1 MEEKVNYRMMIG
13 ATLIAVS
20 ALLAGCGDKPDA
32 SASAR
37 PSQSAAEQQQIEK
50 YNLYVDVANSLT
62 TSFQEAREN
71 YLTQQMPLLQGKEAP
86 TSMRIEND
94 ILVDRSAT
102 KLDTA
107 AAIDS
112 PIVEIDA
119 AAKDFSTALK
129 TLSPLSHELN
139 NYANSKGYLADNG
152 DKARQLSKDYLAA
165 LTLVAQ
171 NEAAFYKGLSDR
183 DQALTKE
190 AFDKAPKDTAAF
202 YRAGLIYYGK
212 VNNADANILFAAPND
227 ATALD
232 AFEKSL
238 AQVADA
244 AAGWDKKV
252 AEQSAK
258 SGKRC
263 SGGMLE
269 INEFIGQSR
278 SMIKDIKDGVFK
290 REETGLMAKMPAH
303 MRSSNI
309 VNSANRYNRNYSNV
323 INRFNHPMC

>member
-1 MEEKVNYRMMIG
+1 MNFRMMIA
-13 ATLIAVS
+13 ATVVATS

-32 SASAR
+32 TAAAQ
-37 PSQSAAEQQQIEK
+37 PKQSAAEQQQIEK

-62 TSFQEAREN
+62 TSFQEAQDN
-71 YLTQQMPLLQGKEAP
+71 YLNQQMPLLEGKEAP

-94 ILVDRSAT
+94 ILVDRSA
-102 KLDTA
+102 KQLDTA
-107 AAIDS
+107 AAIDA

-119 AAKDFSTALK
+119 AAKDFSAALK

-152 DKARQLSKDYLAA
+152 DKARQLSKAYLAA

-171 NEAAFYKGLSDR
+171 KEQAFYKGLSDR

-190 AFDKAPKDTAAF
+190 AFDQAPKDTAAY
-202 YRAGLIYYGK
+202 YRAGVIYYGK
-212 VNNADANILFAAPND
+212 LNNADANVLFAAPND
-227 ATALD
+227 AAALD

-252 AEQSAK
+252 TEQSTK
-258 SGKRC
+258 SGKSC
-263 SGGMLE
+263 NGGMLE
-269 INEFIGQSR
+269 INDFLGQSR
-278 SMIKDIKDGVFK
+278 SLIKDIKDGVFK
-290 REETGLMAKMPAH
+290 REETGVMARMS
-303 MRSSNI
+303 SSNI
-309 VNSANRYNRNYSNV
+309 TNSANRYNSKYSNV

>member
-1 MEEKVNYRMMIG
+1 MNYRMMMA
-13 ATLIAVS
+13 ATVLAAS

-32 SASAR
+32 TANKQ
-37 PSQSAAEQQQIEK
+37 PSQSAAQQQQIEK

-71 YLTQQMPLLQGKEAP
+71 YLTQQMPLLKGKAAP

-94 ILVDRSAT
+94 ILVDRSAAQ
-102 KLDTA
+102 LDTA
-107 AAIDS
+107 AAMDA

-152 DKARQLSKDYLAA
+152 DKARQLSTDYLAA

-171 NEAAFYKGLSDR
+171 KEAAFYKGLSDR

-190 AFDKAPKDTAAF
+190 AFDKAHKDTAAY

-212 VNNADANILFAAPND
+212 LNNADANVLFAAPND
-227 ATALD
+227 PAALD

-244 AAGWDKKV
+244 AAGWDRKV
-252 AEQSAK
+252 TEQSAK
-258 SGKRC
+258 SGKSC

-290 REETGLMAKMPAH
+290 IEETGLMAKMPAR

>member
-1 MEEKVNYRMMIG
+1 MNYRMMIG
-13 ATLIAVS
+13 ATLVATS

-32 SASAR
+32 SATAQ

-94 ILVDRSAT
+94 IFVDRSAT
-102 KLDTA
+102 QLDTA
-107 AAIDS
+107 AAIDA

-119 AAKDFSTALK
+119 AAKDFSVALK
-129 TLSPLSHELN
+129 ALSPLSHELN

-171 NEAAFYKGLSDR
+171 KEAAFYKGLGDR

-190 AFDKAPKDTAAF
+190 AFDKAPKDTAAY

-212 VNNADANILFAAPND
+212 VNNGDASVLFAAPND
-227 ATALD
+227 PKALD

-238 AQVADA
+238 ALVADA
-244 AAGWDKKV
+244 ATGWNKKV
-252 AEQSAK
+252 TEQSAK
-258 SGKRC
+258 SGKSC

-269 INEFIGQSR
+269 INDFLGQSR
-278 SMIKDIKDGVFK
+278 SLIKDIKDGVFK
-290 REETGLMAKMPAH
+290 REETGIMARMS
-303 MRSSNI
+303 RSNI
-309 VNSANRYNRNYSNV
+309 VNSANRYNSKYSNV

>member
-1 MEEKVNYRMMIG
+1 MNYPMMMA
-13 ATLIAVS
+13 ATLLAAS
-20 ALLAGCGDKPDA
+20 ALLAGCGDKPDP
-32 SASAR
+32 SAGKP
-37 PSQSAAEQQQIEK
+37 PSQSAAQQQKIEK

-71 YLTQQMPLLQGKEAP
+71 YLNQQMPLLKGKEAP

-94 ILVDRSAT
+94 ILVDRSAAQ
-102 KLDTA
+102 LDTA
-107 AAIDS
+107 TAMDA

-119 AAKDFSTALK
+119 AAKDFSAALK

-152 DKARQLSKDYLAA
+152 DKARQLSTDYLAA
-165 LTLVAQ
+165 LTLVAHK
-171 NEAAFYKGLSDR
+171 EAAFYKGLSDR

-190 AFDKAPKDTAAF
+190 AFDKAPKDTAAY

-212 VNNADANILFAAPND
+212 LNNADANVLFAAPND
-227 ATALD
+227 AAALD

-252 AEQSAK
+252 TEQSTK
-258 SGKRC
+258 SGKSC
-263 SGGMLE
+263 NGGMLE
-269 INEFIGQSR
+269 INDFLGQSR
-278 SMIKDIKDGVFK
+278 SLVKDIKDGVFK
-290 REETGLMAKMPAH
+290 REETGVMARMS
-303 MRSSNI
+303 SSNI
-309 VNSANRYNRNYSNV
+309 TNSANRYNSKYSNV

>member
-1 MEEKVNYRMMIG
+1 MNFRMMIA
-13 ATLIAVS
+13 ATLVATS

-32 SASAR
+32 TAAAQ
-37 PSQSAAEQQQIEK
+37 PKQSAAEQQQIEK

-62 TSFQEAREN
+62 TSFQEAQDN
-71 YLTQQMPLLQGKEAP
+71 YLNQQMPLLKGKEAP

-102 KLDTA
+102 KLDAA

-119 AAKDFSTALK
+119 AAKDFSAALK

-139 NYANSKGYLADNG
+139 NYADSKGYLADNG
-152 DKARQLSKDYLAA
+152 AKARELSKDYLAA

-171 NEAAFYKGLSDR
+171 KEQAFYKGLSDR

-190 AFDKAPKDTAAF
+190 AFDKAPKDTAAY

-212 VNNADANILFAAPND
+212 LNNADANVLFAAPND
-227 ATALD
+227 PAALD

-244 AAGWDKKV
+244 ATGWNKKV
-252 AEQSAK
+252 TEQSAK
-258 SGKRC
+258 SGKSC
-263 SGGMLE
+263 NGGMLE
-269 INEFIGQSR
+269 INDFLGQSR
-278 SMIKDIKDGVFK
+278 SMIKDVKDGVFK
-290 REETGLMAKMPAH
+290 REETGVMARMS
-303 MRSSNI
+303 SSNI
-309 VNSANRYNRNYSNV
+309 ANSAKRYNSKYSNV
-323 INRFNHPMC
+323 INRFNYPMC

>member
-1 MEEKVNYRMMIG
+1 MNFRMMIA
-13 ATLIAVS
+13 ATLVATS

-32 SASAR
+32 TAAAQ
-37 PSQSAAEQQQIEK
+37 PKQSAAEQQQIEK

-62 TSFQEAREN
+62 TSFQEAQDN
-71 YLTQQMPLLQGKEAP
+71 YLNQQMPLLKGKEAP

-102 KLDTA
+102 KLDAA

-119 AAKDFSTALK
+119 AAKDFSAALK

-139 NYANSKGYLADNG
+139 SYADSKGYLADNG
-152 DKARQLSKDYLAA
+152 AKARELSKDYLAA

-171 NEAAFYKGLSDR
+171 KEQAFYKGLSDR

-190 AFDKAPKDTAAF
+190 AFDKAPKDTAAY

-212 VNNADANILFAAPND
+212 LNNADANVLFAAPND
-227 ATALD
+227 PAALD

-244 AAGWDKKV
+244 ATGWNKKV
-252 AEQSAK
+252 TEQSAK
-258 SGKRC
+258 SGKSC
-263 SGGMLE
+263 NGGMLE
-269 INEFIGQSR
+269 INDFLGQSR
-278 SMIKDIKDGVFK
+278 SMIKDVKDGVFK
-290 REETGLMAKMPAH
+290 REETGVMARMS
-303 MRSSNI
+303 SSNI
-309 VNSANRYNRNYSNV
+309 ANSAKRYNSKYSNV
-323 INRFNHPMC
+323 INRFNYPMC

>member
-1 MEEKVNYRMMIG
+1 MNYRMMIA
-13 ATLIAVS
+13 ATLVATS
-20 ALLAGCGDKPDA
+20 ALLAGCGDKPA
-32 SASAR
+32 ATANAK

-50 YNLYVDVANSLT
+50 YNLYVDVANTLT
-62 TSFQEAREN
+62 TSFQEVREN
-71 YLTQQMPLLQGKEAP
+71 YLTQQMPLLKGKEAP

-94 ILVDRSAT
+94 IHIDRSAVQ
-102 KLDTA
+102 LDTA
-107 AAIDS
+107 AAIEA

-119 AAKDFSTALK
+119 AAKDFSAALK
-129 TLSPLSHELN
+129 VLSPLSHELN

-171 NEAAFYKGLSDR
+171 KEEVFYKGLSDR

-212 VNNADANILFAAPND
+212 LNNADASVLFTAPND
-227 ATALD
+227 PKALD

-238 AQVADA
+238 ALVAEA

-252 AEQSAK
+252 SEQSAK
-258 SGKRC
+258 AGKTC
-263 SGGMLE
+263 NGGMLE
-269 INEFIGQSR
+269 INDFLGQSR

-290 REETGLMAKMPAH
+290 QEQTGIMA
-303 MRSSNI
+303 RLSRSNI
-309 VNSANRYNRNYSNV
+309 TDSANRYNSKYSNV
-323 INRFNHPMC
+323 INRFNYPMC